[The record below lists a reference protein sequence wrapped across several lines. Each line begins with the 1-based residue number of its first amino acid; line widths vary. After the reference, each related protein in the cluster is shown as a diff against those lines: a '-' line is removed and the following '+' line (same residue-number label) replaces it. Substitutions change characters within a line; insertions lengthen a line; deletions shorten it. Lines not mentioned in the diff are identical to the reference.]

1 MVFTKTIF
9 LDSPNPI
16 RFIALTLFNWFALSF
31 LYSFCQEL
39 AKMQVRD
46 AVIII
51 VIFYSDY
58 HKVIIIK

>member
-1 MVFTKTIF
+1 MFFTKTIF

-31 LYSFCQEL
+31 LYSFSQEL

-46 AVIII
+46 SVIII
-51 VIFYSDY
+51 FVSKNDN
-58 HKVIIIK
+58 K